1 MLPNIEVIV
10 GTYTDFLLGYQL
22 IQKKVHGED
31 KIQLKAT
38 FADKSHAGSLKC
50 VAVQGPWIASGG
62 SDDRIFIYDMRT
74 RKQSH
79 ILHSHSGTINA
90 VVFSPDLTHLLS
102 ASADGHLMAT
112 RVGSWTTEGD
122 WRKAHAGNP
131 VTHIACHPSSRLAL
145 SLGGDQILNTWNL
158 VKGRVAY
165 RTNLKSKRT
174 LGSSPDCLSWS
185 ADGKHFTLSGPL
197 VLEIWNI
204 ESASVVRSTKTPSKP
219 ICVTWLNELTCLVGL
234 ENGNIAWISLD
245 ADDDET
251 PTLIEA
257 HETRV
262 KAMSYLNE
270 HLVTISSAGEIK
282 IWSPD
287 IDEKSLTQIAS
298 VNIDCRPTCLALLD
312 LNQFGNVPKADHSGD
327 PGKQQQ
333 PDSRNQPEEEQEEE
347 NRDMDLIKPRSF
359 VSIEYEQD
367 AAKKAGKSGKQNQ
380 KEDKDSDASD
390 SSDQSDESENQTTN
404 KNAKKK
410 QMKVKQKPTAKS
422 SKQDDHSES
431 ESENDSDSD
440 DFDSSSSS
448 ENERRPRGRKVA
460 NKRKLNTSHKQ
471 GAKQTKKK

>member
-1 MLPNIEVIV
+1 MLPNVEVIV

-22 IQKKVHGED
+22 VQQKANGDD
-31 KIQLKAT
+31 KIQLKPT

-185 ADGKHFTLSGPL
+185 TDGNHFTLSGPL

-204 ESASVVRSTKTPSKP
+204 EKASVVRSTKTPSKP
-219 ICVTWLNELTCLVGL
+219 ICVSWLNEQNCLTGL

-245 ADDDET
+245 TEDDET

-262 KAMSYLNE
+262 KAMSYLNDT
-270 HLVTISSAGEIK
+270 LVTISSAGEIK

-287 IDEKSLTQIAS
+287 IDEKSLNEIAS

-312 LNQFGNVPKADHSGD
+312 LNQFGKAPPAHRSGD

-333 PDSRNQPEEEQEEE
+333 PEARSQEDEEQDEDSQEI
-347 NRDMDLIKPRSF
+347 DLVKPRSF

-367 AAKKAGKSGKQNQ
+367 ATTKAANKGKQNQ
-380 KEDKDSDASD
+380 TETKSNKDCDASD
-390 SSDQSDESENQTTN
+390 GSNASDDSETLTTN
-404 KNAKKK
+404 KSAGKK
-410 QMKVKQKPTAKS
+410 QKKMAKRQK
-422 SKQDDHSES
+422 DHSASDS
-431 ESENDSDSD
+431 ESKSEDDSSSD
-440 DFDSSSSS
+440 DFGSSS
-448 ENERRPRGRKVA
+448 EDERRPTFRKMP
-460 NKRKLNTSHKQ
+460 NKRKLNMNHK
-471 GAKQTKKK
+471 GAKNTKKK